1 MDAHE
6 TSLKEKLIIGAFFL
20 VFILLIYQN
29 SKINRIQSQ
38 LAKDEQIISDINQTT
53 NPRDISLEE
62 RIDVLYSET
71 PIFGQNQ
78 KALQIW
84 KQLEPLNVTFLI
96 ENSEEDIELNN
107 DYMVD
112 TKDWPNTGYFTGQIE
127 VISDQGHTTE
137 TLNMQGFGRLV
148 IDGNEESGM
157 IMEGYWEDELLT
169 GYARVI
175 YNNGD
180 WFEGNWL
187 EGKKQG

>member
-1 MDAHE
+1 M
-6 TSLKEKLIIGAFFL
+6 GAFIL

-29 SKINRIQSQ
+29 CKINRIQSQ
-38 LAKDEQIISDINQTT
+38 LTKNEQLISDMNQTFD
-53 NPRDISLEE
+53 PRDISLEE

-78 KALQIW
+78 KALKIW

-107 DYMVD
+107 DYKVD

-127 VISDQGHTTE
+127 VISDQGHTTK

-148 IDGNEESGM
+148 IDGNEGSGM
-157 IMEGYWEDELLT
+157 IMEGYWENELLT

-180 WFEGNWL
+180 WFDGNWH